1 MGLRWNSKTNSYVRT
16 NRRKPL
22 NKSSASSTEYVQMA
36 VKSYF
41 EQEVLNS
48 ERMLDK
54 LAQAMVENQARSD
67 AKAGTQFF
75 IDESVSKAKES
86 KKKAKKM
93 VENLKNTSKYLE
105 NPLKKA
111 IDNSKNKAAQIYKLE
126 EELGSLGSLGS
137 YKTYAGAEIAESA
150 LNFATQSARFAYNR
164 YITLNEDYITKQA
177 VTNAMDSINRVKKMG
192 SSVINGMVTGAST
205 GGVVGAVIGG
215 VTSAIDFGVNQ
226 YFEYQQK
233 MSSYYQQLNA
243 TNFQTN
249 FDASRLGLIG
259 SSGTEN

>member
-1 MGLRWNSKTNSYVRT
+1 MGFRWDEKRKKYVETSRPK
-16 NRRKPL
+16 RK
-22 NKSSASSTEYVQMA
+22 KSTSVVVTDYVGDA

-41 EQEVLNS
+41 QSYILKS
-48 ERMLDK
+48 EKTMEE
-54 LAQAMVENQARSD
+54 LAQAVAEHQQRKM
-67 AKAGTQFF
+67 AKEGTQWF
-75 IDESVSKAKES
+75 IDEGVSKAKEN
-86 KKKAKKM
+86 KKKAVELSKK
-93 VENLKNTSKYLE
+93 LKGIQKEIFS
-105 NPLKKA
+105 PLKSA
-111 IDNSKNKAAQIYKLE
+111 ISSSKNKAAQIYKLE
-126 EELGSLGSLGS
+126 EKLGSLGSLGS
-137 YKTYAGAEIAESA
+137 YKMYAGAEIAESA

-177 VTNAMDSINRVKKMG
+177 VTNAMDSINRVKNMG
-192 SSVINGMVTGAST
+192 SSVINGIATGAST